1 MSIPFPI
8 DPPPVCMPCNSFAHA
23 LKVLTLA
30 RENCL
35 RAAYLPHGGDA
46 TTHYEPVTHEV
57 WVMGPEDLLREFRAK
72 LVKTSESKT

>member
-8 DPPPVCMPCNSFAHA
+8 VSPLEKILCDSFAH
-23 LKVLTLA
+23 VLLVLQLA
-30 RENCL
+30 RANCL
-35 RAAYLPHGGDA
+35 SASYHPFGGDA
-46 TTHYEPVTHEV
+46 VTHYEPVTHNV